1 MFCDVS
7 VNTKIKEG
15 VGAVLFLEGEDFES
29 LTKEEIE
36 NQISIF
42 NFQNTSST
50 KLEIQTSIKALRSV
64 QDKKQKIT
72 LYTDS
77 QCICGLENRRAKLE
91 ANNFQGK
98 NDKKLNNTDLYIEFY
113 QLVDELDLEIVKVK
127 GHSPSKSRNT
137 IEKIFTVVDR
147 RARKELRK
155 NG

>member
-1 MFCDVS
+1 M
-7 VNTKIKEG
+7 
-15 VGAVLFLEGEDFES
+15 
-29 LTKEEIE
+29 
-36 NQISIF
+36 
-42 NFQNTSST
+42 
-50 KLEIQTSIKALRSV
+50 
-64 QDKKQKIT
+64 
-72 LYTDS
+72 
-77 QCICGLENRRAKLE
+77 ENRRAKLE